1 MYIYIYMY
9 KYFNN
14 SNVYIY
20 IYIYISPPATYGLIV
35 EGYINT
41 VYTHYLI

>member
-14 SNVYIY
+14 SNV
-20 IYIYISPPATYGLIV
+20 YIYISPPATYGLIV

>member
-14 SNVYIY
+14 SNVY